1 MRPWPVCPGGW
12 IRKSNG
18 ICVHLLLGLLLLLF
32 LFLPLYRAG
41 PLSLA
46 TDGSLVSLWLLLFPF
61 APYLS
66 LPSPVPLC
74 YRLPPG
80 FVSVGWDWAG
90 EKLGYRVVSAPT
102 PRMAGEQT
110 FDA

>member
-32 LFLPLYRAG
+32 LFLPLFRAW
-41 PLSLA
+41 PAFVSYCWLPCLSLVA
-46 TDGSLVSLWLLLFPF
+46 FVPFGFRSLFVAACLLD
-61 APYLS
+61 
-66 LPSPVPLC
+66 LC
-74 YRLPPG
+74 RLGPG
-80 FVSVGWDWAG
+80 RG
-90 EKLGYRVVSAPT
+90 KLGDRVVSAPT
-102 PRMAGEQT
+102 PRMAGEQP

>member
-1 MRPWPVCPGGW
+1 MRPWSVCPEGL

-18 ICVHLLLGLLLLLF
+18 ICVHLLLGSLLLLF
-32 LFLPLYRAG
+32 LYRAG

-80 FVSVGWDWAG
+80 FVSVGTG
-90 EKLGYRVVSAPT
+90 
-102 PRMAGEQT
+102 
-110 FDA
+110 